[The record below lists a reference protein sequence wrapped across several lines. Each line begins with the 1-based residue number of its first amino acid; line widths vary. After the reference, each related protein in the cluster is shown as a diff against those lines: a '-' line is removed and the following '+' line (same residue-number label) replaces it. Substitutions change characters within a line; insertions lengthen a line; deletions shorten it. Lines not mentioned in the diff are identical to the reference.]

1 MFSIESLRCNLL
13 KNEKVSV
20 QKNLSI
26 QKIFGFR
33 ICSMGGYLG
42 SLTCFLYEL

>member
-20 QKNLSI
+20 QKPSVF
-26 QKIFGFR
+26 KK
-33 ICSMGGYLG
+33 
-42 SLTCFLYEL
+42 SLILEFAAWEGILVL